1 VDTVPTS
8 WNHGLGSTVVVLV
21 IEDSAPMRKLI
32 CHAVQRMDGAIVVE
46 AEDGVDAL
54 AKLDEIHPDVI
65 LTDLN
70 MPGID
75 GFAFIAK
82 LRQKAGYERIPV
94 VVVTTEVAQEDRA
107 RAQALGVAAY
117 VTKPVRQQDVVGA
130 IEAVLGPRAVSRAPT
145 PPPIVILRLDYDA
158 ADDLVGDYDATLCR
172 GEITI
177 GNHRALPAGTLVRLA
192 LSFPGLAEPVALDGE
207 VRSSVDGSEP
217 TLEVALH
224 QGPQRALLADL
235 VGRIRAAKLR

>member
-1 VDTVPTS
+1 
-8 WNHGLGSTVVVLV
+8 V

-54 AKLDEIHPDVI
+54 AKLDDIHPDVI

-75 GFAFIAK
+75 GFSFIAK
-82 LRQKAGYERIPV
+82 LRQKPGYERIPV
-94 VVVTTEVAQEDRA
+94 VVLTTEAAPEDRR
-107 RAQALGVAAY
+107 RAESLGVAAY
-117 VTKPVRQQDVVGA
+117 VTKPIRQQDVVGA
-130 IEAVLGPRAVSRAPT
+130 ITAVLGPRAVSRAPT
-145 PPPIVILRLDYDA
+145 PPPIDLLSAPLRGASRPGEAAALVVLRLDYDT
-158 ADDLVGDYDATLCR
+158 ADDLVGDFDATLCR
-172 GEITI
+172 GEIVV

-192 LSFPGLAEPVALDGE
+192 LSFPGLTEPVALDGQ

-217 TLEVALH
+217 TLEVALDD
-224 QGPQRALLADL
+224 GPQRALLADL